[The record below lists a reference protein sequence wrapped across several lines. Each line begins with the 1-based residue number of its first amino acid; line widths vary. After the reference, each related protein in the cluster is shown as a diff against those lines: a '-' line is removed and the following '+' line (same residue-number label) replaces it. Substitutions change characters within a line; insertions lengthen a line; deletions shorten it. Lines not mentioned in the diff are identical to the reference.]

1 MDDIDQQ
8 RQQHASE
15 MPHMVE
21 QARTSCHD
29 EGVPLLQGGDP

>member
-8 RQQHASE
+8 RQQRTSE

-21 QARTSCHD
+21 QAHISPHGQ
-29 EGVPLLQGGDP
+29 GVPLQQGGDP